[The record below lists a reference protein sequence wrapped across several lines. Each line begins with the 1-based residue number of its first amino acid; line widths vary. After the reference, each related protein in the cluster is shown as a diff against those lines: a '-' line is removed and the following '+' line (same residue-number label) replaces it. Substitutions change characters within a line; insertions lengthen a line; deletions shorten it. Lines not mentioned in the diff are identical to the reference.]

1 MSGGANNGVAQL
13 GLKAHDN
20 KCDMLQVRCLLQRG
34 GGRGGK
40 KKKKKEREYNNK
52 KKLAPPHSHVGVW
65 SQVNYRHQG
74 LRRRAAE
81 LGGGG
86 GEEEK
91 KRLLV

>member
-1 MSGGANNGVAQL
+1 MSRGANNGVAQL

-34 GGRGGK
+34 GGV
-40 KKKKKEREYNNK
+40 KKKEKRKRIQPQK
-52 KKLAPPHSHVGVW
+52 KKNLPPHSDVGVW

-86 GEEEK
+86 GGVEEEK
-91 KRLLV
+91 KLLV